1 MQCLQQRPNSV
12 GKYVSCI
19 LNNPQNNHILSAL
32 PEKEYQR
39 FSAYLEP
46 VQLSLNDI
54 LLKPNQ
60 QSELLYFPTK
70 GIVSLISV
78 LDGSSTTEI
87 GLMGREGMVG
97 TLQFLGK
104 GTSHSQSIVQSPGW
118 AMKVEVEALQA
129 EYDRGEVL
137 QKLLLRYAL
146 KLFNQVSQ
154 CSACNNHHTVQQRI
168 ARWLLMLDD
177 RSDQDTLLMTH
188 QLLSKMLGVRRTG
201 VTEVAKEFQRQE
213 IIDYQRG
220 KIKILDRQALKT
232 IACECYQVLKD
243 WSSI

>member
-1 MQCLQQRPNSV
+1 M
-12 GKYVSCI
+12 K
-19 LNNPQNNHILSAL
+19 NPQNNCILSAL
-32 PEKEYQR
+32 PEKEFQR
-39 FSAYLEP
+39 FNTYLEP

-60 QSELLYFPTK
+60 PCELLYFPTQ
-70 GIVSLISV
+70 GIVSLVSV
-78 LDGSSTTEI
+78 LSSNSTTEI
-87 GLMGREGMVG
+87 GLISREGMVG
-97 TLQFLGK
+97 VLQFLGK
-104 GTSHSQSIVQSPGW
+104 GTSNSQSVVQSPGW
-118 AMKVEVEALQA
+118 AMGVEVEALQA
-129 EYDRGEVL
+129 ECDRDEML

-177 RSDQDTLLMTH
+177 RSDQDTLFMTH
-188 QLLSKMLGVRRTG
+188 QLLAKMLGVRRTG
-201 VTEVAKEFQRQE
+201 VTEVAKKIQQQG

-220 KIKILDRQALKT
+220 KIKILDRQALET
-232 IACECYQVLKD
+232 IACECYQILKD